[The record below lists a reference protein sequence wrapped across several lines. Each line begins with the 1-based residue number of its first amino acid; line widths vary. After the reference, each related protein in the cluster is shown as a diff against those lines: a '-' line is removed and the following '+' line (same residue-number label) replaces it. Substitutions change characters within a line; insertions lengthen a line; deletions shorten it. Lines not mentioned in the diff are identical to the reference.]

1 MQRIRTLPSF
11 TVLLTIVSL
20 VVLVPLC
27 AFGWGRWQ
35 EASTRVDASRS
46 VRDSSERLQLLL
58 QLAPALTQEEFA
70 LFWVDAGSGLFDGI
84 DTAGGDQLVPDFGA
98 SLSEDTARVDRMASV
113 LGDDEIST
121 AIAVVRAD
129 AAAGTLGFFE
139 YETRYS
145 EIASLVEAKLG
156 VELRGLNHLVADA
169 GAGEVVQAERIAE
182 AAAALQMAESGQAR
196 RWAQLHAAELFTPTL
211 DDSVRFAARTAVLE
225 ERIHNLERI
234 APIDSRVGEQWLD
247 VRSSRA
253 AVDLRARYQETVQRF
268 AASGV
273 TSTRDPRT
281 SLQANDL
288 DLLST
293 LQIASGV
300 REGFNDAAVFSSGIA
315 VVVESS
321 LDEIDLAAD
330 RAVASAE
337 SARRAILIW
346 TLLFLALTIGGE
358 LALVLTVGRPV
369 RRMAYTAQRLSRGH
383 LDAVL
388 RESGPTEVRLGAR
401 ALNEALASIRIA
413 EAQAMA
419 LADERLDDAIL
430 AESAPG
436 ELGASLHAA
445 VNRLAEYIAERDD
458 FQTQL
463 EYEASHDHL
472 TKLANRAAVLRH
484 LTAAMARTSRTN
496 TTMAL
501 LFLDIDDFKT
511 INDAYGHHTGD
522 AVLRTV
528 ADRLADTIREGDLA
542 GRLGGDEFV
551 VIAEPVLDIDAAV
564 ELSHRILDAVNE
576 PITVEGVTFHPSVSI
591 GVGLANASNRLTAD
605 ELVRDADSAV
615 YRAKG
620 RGKGRVEVC
629 DDELRTRIKARD
641 SLELSIR
648 RAIDHNELVLHF
660 QPCVSAKTRHVE
672 SVEAL
677 VRWDQQDSGLTY
689 PDAFIPAA
697 ERTDLILDIDRW
709 VLDASIAQL
718 GHWQTDPLLRELCVA
733 VNISARHLGTG
744 TLCDEVRHATE
755 RYGVSATNLI
765 LEVTETALLE
775 DMSVAARELTSLREL
790 GLQIALDDFGTGFMS
805 LAHLRQLPVDI
816 LKIDRSFVAE
826 IDSHADQSLVGLIVD
841 TGHILGMTV
850 TGEGVETLKQAR
862 ALRAMKVDYLQG
874 YFFGR
879 PVSVVEIGRLV
890 AEAQASD
897 ELSNSM

>member
-1 MQRIRTLPSF
+1 MQRIRNLPSF

-20 VVLVPLC
+20 VVLVPLS

-35 EASTRVDASRS
+35 EANTRVAASLS

-58 QLAPALTQEEFA
+58 QLAPALAQEEFS
-70 LFWVDAGSGLFDGI
+70 LFWVDAGMGLFDGI
-84 DTAGGDQLVPDFGA
+84 ATAGGDQLVPDFGA
-98 SLSEDTARVDRMASV
+98 SVGEDTNRVDQIASA
-113 LGDDEIST
+113 LDDDEISN
-121 AIAVVRAD
+121 AIRIVRAD

-139 YETRYS
+139 YEKRYS
-145 EIASLVEAKLG
+145 EIVALVEEELG
-156 VELRGLNHLVADA
+156 VELRALNQEVANA
-169 GAGEVVQAERIAE
+169 GAGEVAQAERVAE
-182 AAAALQMAESGQAR
+182 AAAALQMADSGQAR

-211 DDSVRFAARTAVLE
+211 VDSVRFASRTAVLE
-225 ERIHNLERI
+225 ERIHTLERV
-234 APIDSRVGEQWLD
+234 APANSRVGEQWLD

-253 AVDLRARYQETVQRF
+253 AVELRARYRETVQRF

-273 TSTRDPRT
+273 TSTREHRT
-281 SLQANDL
+281 SLQANAL
-288 DLLST
+288 DLSST

-300 REGFNDAAVFSSGIA
+300 REGFNDAAVFSAGIA

-321 LDEIDLAAD
+321 LDEIDIAAD

-337 SARRAILIW
+337 SARLSIVIW
-346 TLLFLALTIGGE
+346 TLLFLALVIGGE

-369 RRMAYTAQRLSRGH
+369 RRMAYTAQRLSLGH
-383 LDAVL
+383 LDTVL
-388 RESGPTEVRLGAR
+388 RESGPTEIRLGAR

-430 AESAPG
+430 EESAPG
-436 ELGASLHAA
+436 ELGTSLHAA
-445 VNRLAEYIAERDD
+445 VNRLAESIAERDD

-463 EYEASHDHL
+463 EHEASHDHL

-501 LFLDIDDFKT
+501 LFLDIDDFKS
-511 INDAYGHHTGD
+511 INDAHGHHTGD

-528 ADRLADTIREGDLA
+528 ADRLVNTIREGDLA

-551 VIAEPVLDIDAAV
+551 VVAEPVVDIDAAV
-564 ELSHRILDAVNE
+564 RLSERILVAVNE

-591 GVGLANASNRLTAD
+591 GVGIADAANRLTAD

-620 RGKGRVEVC
+620 RGKARVEVC
-629 DDELRTRIKARD
+629 DDELRSRIKARD
-641 SLELSIR
+641 ALELSIR
-648 RAIDHNELVLHF
+648 HAIDHDELVLHF
-660 QPCVSAKTRHVE
+660 QPCVSAKEQQVE

-677 VRWDQQDSGLTY
+677 VRWDRPTVGLTY

-709 VLDASIAQL
+709 VLDAAIAQL
-718 GHWQTDPLLRELCVA
+718 GHWQADPLLRALSVA

-744 TLCDEVRHATE
+744 TLCDEVRHASE
-755 RYGVSATNLI
+755 RYGVSPTNLV

-775 DMSVAARELTSLREL
+775 DLSVAARELASLREL
-790 GLQIALDDFGTGFMS
+790 GLRIALDDFGTGFMS

-826 IDSHADQSLVGLIVD
+826 IDSHADQSLVNLIVD

-850 TGEGVETLKQAR
+850 TGEGVETRKQAR
-862 ALRAMKVDYLQG
+862 ALRGMNVDHLQG
-874 YFFGR
+874 YYFSR
-879 PVSVVEIGRLV
+879 PVSVVEVGRLV
-890 AEAQASD
+890 AEAQESD
-897 ELSNSM
+897 ELSNSR